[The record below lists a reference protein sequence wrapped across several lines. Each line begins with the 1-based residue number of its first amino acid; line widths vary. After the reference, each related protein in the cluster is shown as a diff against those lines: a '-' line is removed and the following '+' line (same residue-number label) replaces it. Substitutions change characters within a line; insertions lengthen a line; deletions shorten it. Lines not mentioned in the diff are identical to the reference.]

1 MLAQAA
7 TIVTNPLFGAS
18 SAVAISLGLTALAME
33 NRPRVPTGKVLLRAL
48 PSVVL
53 LFIVWDVI
61 ALTVYV
67 GLASKLSV
75 LFRLASAWGTA
86 FVVGLL
92 IPQLQPRHVPSHPVW
107 LSRVVG
113 ALSVFTTRL
122 SETTQK
128 QLDDSIAQEGR
139 RQVDDIASGR
149 AIENPHVVID
159 RLFEHHR
166 IGITRRLLRNARL
179 DLATVRG
186 TIENASLELKCELL
200 QEHLGWAD
208 FEMATRQVA
217 DDPMSILPTWPAV
230 PDRRQ
235 RLDRR
240 SPMVPHSPERRVEVS
255 YRRKTDSPEIL
266 RYLQGSPESPQKPS

>member
-1 MLAQAA
+1 M
-7 TIVTNPLFGAS
+7 
-18 SAVAISLGLTALAME
+18 
-33 NRPRVPTGKVLLRAL
+33 
-48 PSVVL
+48 
-53 LFIVWDVI
+53 WDVI

-75 LFRLASAWGTA
+75 LFRLASAWGGVRRGPA
-86 FVVGLL
+86 HSRNCS
-92 IPQLQPRHVPSHPVW
+92 PDVPSHPVW
-107 LSRVVG
+107 LEPSRRSTVG
-113 ALSVFTTRL
+113 VHHQAL
-122 SETTQK
+122 ETTQK

-149 AIENPHVVID
+149 AIEIRMSSSIGCSSITESGSRDGSAERPARSRHGAWND
-159 RLFEHHR
+159 RER
-166 IGITRRLLRNARL
+166 EPRTQ
-179 DLATVRG
+179 VRVCCRS
-186 TIENASLELKCELL
+186 IS
-200 QEHLGWAD
+200 GWAD

-266 RYLQGSPESPQKPS
+266 RYLRGSPESPQKAVLNPRGRLATIRISQFARYPLPPKAEAR